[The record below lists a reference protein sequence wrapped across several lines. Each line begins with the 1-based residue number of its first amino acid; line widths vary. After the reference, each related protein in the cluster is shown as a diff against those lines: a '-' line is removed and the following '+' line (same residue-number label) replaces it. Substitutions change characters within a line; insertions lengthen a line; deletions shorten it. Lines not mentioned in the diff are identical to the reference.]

1 MLVNKNGRRITLLLG
16 GAVFFSPFF
25 LACKSDLVD
34 EVTLQVGPDD
44 VIRFRPQSGFAHYF
58 EMPGG
63 EDILRIFLASYD
75 LGCQEFR
82 PPGAGDVLV
91 AVTLRAPAD
100 KALVPDAYPWKGL
113 VDPKEVSDDQAEAPG
128 LQSLPFVRLAE
139 DARPLPPGG
148 ELVLK
153 KLEAEPLGLVEGEFA
168 FRDADVGEA
177 ATTALIGSFS
187 VRLCQVGLDEARR
200 GPPTDG

>member
-1 MLVNKNGRRITLLLG
+1 MLGNKNGRRAALLLC
-16 GAVFFSPFF
+16 GAAFLSFSC
-25 LACKSDLVD
+25 LGCKNELVD
-34 EVTLQVGPDD
+34 EVTLQVGPDEI
-44 VIRFRPQSGFAHYF
+44 IRFRPQSGFAHYF

-63 EDILRIFLASYD
+63 EDVLRIFLASYD
-75 LGCQEFR
+75 LSCQEFR
-82 PPGAGDVLV
+82 APGVGDVLV
-91 AVTLRAPAD
+91 AVTLRAPASR
-100 KALVPDAYPWKGL
+100 ALVPERYPWNGL
-113 VDPKEVSDDQAEAPG
+113 VDPEEASDDEAEPPG

-153 KLEAEPLGLVEGEFA
+153 KLEAEPLGLVEGELA

-187 VRLCQVGLDEARR
+187 VRLCQVGLDEARK
-200 GPPTDG
+200 GPPADG